1 MTKPGEGRDGA
12 EGGKLAGPAARP
24 SPGFAERSAPGVG
37 LTVSVLAHAALAA
50 VALFGG
56 QLFRPD
62 PNAGI
67 AVANVVLLTESEYG
81 AQFSRPPP
89 LADLEAEAS
98 AALSEPVQ
106 PDEAPEEPPD
116 GRDSR
121 ESPPRPAAPQAVAL
135 SEPSAPPEPEPPSA
149 ASPLGDISAL
159 PRHVRRADRLASAPE
174 QEADPARPRLPDAAA
189 PPEAAPALSVAA
201 QPPGGEGSVLEPAA
215 ASARSAPDPS
225 SLGPETPA
233 RPRLPD
239 AAAPPEAA
247 SALSVAAQPPGGE
260 GSVPGPA
267 AASARSAPDP
277 SSLGPGTPAPPAV
290 ADETDAVLPPD
301 IPAPALA
308 TVLDLPDIVPSAGQP
323 EVADG
328 EGPGAAILVES
339 GVALPAVPEQ
349 PFAEPASLASDTR
362 RSEPITAAAL
372 ELPNDVSP
380 PDDPEFANDERQQIA
395 ALPGTVA
402 ARPPAPGLP
411 FADPVS
417 EPPPLPTELDVDL
430 SLPREADRPNVD
442 IALPVPLIEEI
453 RLAPPPRRNLPVA
466 AEDPEAGDEAPEF
479 AAKPPPSRPS
489 ASDLGGED
497 GFGATLASLQASV
510 AALPE
515 AGSSDRRPFRFT
527 GSLLTES
534 ELNALHDKLAKCW
547 RPITIIGQVAPEELA
562 ITLQVD
568 LTLDGAVVDQQLV
581 APSPL
586 PPQRAYGVAFSVAQ
600 AAIIRCAPYDEF
612 PKEKYPHWRRIVVT
626 FDPRLM
632 AR

>member
-12 EGGKLAGPAARP
+12 EGWKLAGPAARP

-89 LADLEAEAS
+89 LADLGAEAS
-98 AALSEPVQ
+98 SALSEPVQ

-121 ESPPRPAAPQAVAL
+121 ESPPPPAASQAVAL

-174 QEADPARPRLPDAAA
+174 QAADPARP
-189 PPEAAPALSVAA
+189 
-201 QPPGGEGSVLEPAA
+201 Q
-215 ASARSAPDPS
+215 
-225 SLGPETPA
+225 
-233 RPRLPD
+233 LPD

-260 GSVPGPA
+260 GSVPEPA
-267 AASARSAPDP
+267 AASARSAPDT
-277 SSLGPGTPAPPAV
+277 SSLGPETPAPPAV

-372 ELPNDVSP
+372 ELPNDVST
-380 PDDPEFANDERQQIA
+380 PDGPEFANDERQETA

-453 RLAPPPRRNLPVA
+453 QLAPPPRRNLPVA
-466 AEDPEAGDEAPEF
+466 AEDPEAGGEAPEF

-534 ELNALHDKLAKCW
+534 ELNALQDKLAKCW
-547 RPITIIGQVAPEELA
+547 RPIAIVGQVAPEELA

-586 PPQRAYGVAFSVAQ
+586 PPQRAYGVAFLAAQ
-600 AAIIRCAPYDEF
+600 AAITRCAPYDEF